1 MNSMCNIIPTPIF
14 YDKNVEIKDYSSFK
28 KITGDEL
35 FNYFNNR
42 SFLNKLQKLIIID
55 VRYYYEFR
63 GGRIIGA
70 KNIQTKDELKRL
82 YKKYKEQ
89 GKTIGIIFHCEYSQ
103 ERSPKVMNIFRKYD
117 RELNIYPN
125 LSFPNLYLLEG
136 GYKDFYKHHSELC
149 CGGYTPMRDIK
160 YINNGELK
168 RCTSFF
174 RTNMLQEI
182 KCSKIEHTI
191 PLLPDIIDLA
201 FDDLN
206 FDIGL

>member
-89 GKTIGIIFHCEYSQ
+89 GKTYFA
-103 ERSPKVMNIFRKYD
+103 
-117 RELNIYPN
+117 
-125 LSFPNLYLLEG
+125 
-136 GYKDFYKHHSELC
+136 
-149 CGGYTPMRDIK
+149 
-160 YINNGELK
+160 
-168 RCTSFF
+168 
-174 RTNMLQEI
+174 NM
-182 KCSKIEHTI
+182 IE
-191 PLLPDIIDLA
+191 
-201 FDDLN
+201 N
-206 FDIGL
+206 